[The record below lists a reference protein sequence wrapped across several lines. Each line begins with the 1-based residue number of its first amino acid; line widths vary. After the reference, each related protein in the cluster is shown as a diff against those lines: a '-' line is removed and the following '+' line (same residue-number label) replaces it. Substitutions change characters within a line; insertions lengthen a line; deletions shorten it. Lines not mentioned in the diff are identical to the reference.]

1 MSSRS
6 APAKKP
12 EDTPIRKAMRRRR
25 QRAADNRG
33 WCSLAGRV
41 LVIALGAWVVFGHI
55 FLLARAEGNEMFPAV
70 KDGDLLIA
78 NRLASDYEKDDVVIY
93 TQNGETKVGRIVAV
107 GGDVVTLDDGGSL
120 IVNGTVQSGDIV
132 YQTYA
137 LEGLEYPYSVPEGTV
152 FILGDYR
159 TNAEDSR
166 TFGPVAEENI
176 LGRVM
181 TLLRRRGL

>member
-1 MSSRS
+1 
-6 APAKKP
+6 
-12 EDTPIRKAMRRRR
+12 
-25 QRAADNRG
+25 
-33 WCSLAGRV
+33 
-41 LVIALGAWVVFGHI
+41 
-55 FLLARAEGNEMFPAV
+55 
-70 KDGDLLIA
+70 GDLLIA

-93 TQNGETKVGRIVAV
+93 TQDGETKVGRIVAV

-132 YQTYA
+132 YLTYA
-137 LEGLEYPYSVPEGTV
+137 LDGLEYPYSVPEGSV